1 MSNGE
6 TVGSESSDKPPAASS
21 CDESRRGR
29 RVTSDKSVA
38 WWHWHR
44 RLYNWVVH
52 WADTRYGFVALIV
65 LALTEPICVPIPAD
79 IMVVGLCLGKPKR
92 SLRYGLTCAFFSV
105 LGGTIAFSLGL
116 AIGPERLEHFFGSVA
131 QFLEWI
137 SFGLIHLGDKVESA
151 LEIYR
156 KYNIWAIAVSALTPV
171 PYMIFSWVGGAMANV
186 SVLKFVGISLV
197 FRTMRFGGEALLFY
211 FLGEK
216 ARRLIEKYFNIA
228 TVVVIILLIF
238 VVYVIKKLGHIFGG

>member
-1 MSNGE
+1 MPNDEIVSNK
-6 TVGSESSDKPPAASS
+6 SSDERRATGNKPI
-21 CDESRRGR
+21 
-29 RVTSDKSVA
+29 V

-52 WADTRYGFVALIV
+52 WADTRYGMAALIV

-79 IMVVGLCLGKPKR
+79 VLVIGLCLGKPKR

-116 AIGPERLEHFFGSVA
+116 AIGPERIVDFFSSIGIGAKA
-131 QFLEWI
+131 QL
-137 SFGLIHLGDKVESA
+137 A
-151 LEIYR
+151 LDLYT
-156 KYNIWAIAVSALTPV
+156 KYDFWAIAISALTPV
-171 PYMIFSWVGGAMANV
+171 PYMIFSWVGGMAEV
-186 SVLKFVGISLV
+186 SLLKFVTISIV

-228 TVVVIILLIF
+228 TIVVIILLVV
-238 VVYVIKKLGHIFGG
+238 VVYAIKLLGRMFSG